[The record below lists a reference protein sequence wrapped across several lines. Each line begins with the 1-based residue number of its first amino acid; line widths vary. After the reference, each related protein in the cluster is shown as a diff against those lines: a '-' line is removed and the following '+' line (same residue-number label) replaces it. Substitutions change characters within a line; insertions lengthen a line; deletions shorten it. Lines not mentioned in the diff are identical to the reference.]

1 MTHNPKL
8 FSTSQV
14 YGKTSR
20 QFEKYFQSKFLEKK
34 LNLKLSTDKQQMNEL
49 FSTAN
54 QRIIFLPKTLL
65 RSSVQNC
72 WDFLTQTCGVEKSGR
87 GLIIILAKED
97 HFQDEQASKLMMNR
111 QIGLEFEKMQEM
123 KVVLQQQNLLN
134 VDSSILAHF
143 SIWYQNRNSLKET
156 KIKEVQIARLNY

>member
-1 MTHNPKL
+1 
-8 FSTSQV
+8 
-14 YGKTSR
+14 
-20 QFEKYFQSKFLEKK
+20 
-34 LNLKLSTDKQQMNEL
+34 MNF

-87 GLIIILAKED
+87 GLIIILEKED

-123 KVVLQQQNLLN
+123 KVVLQQQNLLK

-143 SIWYQNRNSLKET
+143 SIQNQNRNSPKET
-156 KIKEVQIARLNY
+156 KAKGSMRLILSQDLKSFKYQFCQNPKNLKSSITIVLFNRFRKLVFSN